1 MSSDVIMM
9 KGISLMHIMS
19 TASVRLLCL
28 SRIPSGNSLHV
39 LNIDG
44 FFLVILRFSDPK
56 LGPRMSSALRIR
68 LPFYQNPNL
77 MSRFDPKIRCH
88 ITYTSHCLEA
98 LCQWQIAAAV
108 VHQDQH

>member
-1 MSSDVIMM
+1 MSSDVIIM
-9 KGISLMHIMS
+9 KGISLMYIMS

-88 ITYTSHCLEA
+88 VTHMLRSFVA
-98 LCQWQIAAAV
+98 LTWWKSAEAAV
-108 VHQDQH
+108 Q